1 MRFSIVAAISTNQ
14 VIGDKNSLPWKL
26 PADLKRFKQLTIG
39 HHLLM
44 GRKTFESIGFVLPER
59 TTIVITRQLDYHPE
73 GVLLAHSLEQA
84 LSLVDNND
92 ELFVAGGA
100 EIYRQMLTL
109 ADRLYLTYIHANFK
123 GDVRFP
129 DFDISDWKLVSTED
143 HEPDQNNDYAYS
155 FIVYDRKTYSTA

>member
-1 MRFSIVAAISTNQ
+1 MPLVLLLLALTLRFPSILDDRSIDQVFSKYELTGTIVVSSIESNQSLIHNKTRAATPYSPASTFK
-14 VIGDKNSLPWKL
+14 IFNSLIAL
-26 PADLKRFKQLTIG
+26 
-39 HHLLM
+39 
-44 GRKTFESIGFVLPER
+44 EEN
-59 TTIVITRQLDYHPE
+59 
-73 GVLLAHSLEQA
+73 LAN
-84 LSLVDNND
+84 NND

-129 DFDISDWKLVSTED
+129 DFDVSDWKLVSTED

-155 FIVYDRKTYSTA
+155 FIVYDRKTYSTV